1 MAVKNERKREQKM
14 TYEELQKA
22 YKNVS
27 EELANARV
35 KIENQEIEINNLRR
49 IVFGTRREYTPEVEQ
64 EDTMQISLFK
74 NEQEMDDNVEKE
86 VGENVEEITV
96 HKKKE
101 SKTKKAGIKKSKLK
115 DTVIKKEEYKLN
127 EEDKCEECGSDLELV
142 GKKVVRQEI
151 EYKPAELIIKEYVQY
166 IYKCKECGTE
176 GSKKDTPTFYKAE
189 MPKPLLTHSFVSP
202 SLATEILYQKY
213 YLGVPLYRQEKMWDD
228 KGLVLPRNMMA
239 NWCIKINEYYLN
251 HIYELMQKELKKD
264 CELMHVNET
273 VMQCNKEP
281 GRKATSNSYMWV
293 MCPGELEK
301 KKGVIFNY
309 RASRSA
315 ETAKELLKGFKGIL
329 VTDGYSSYNN
339 IEGVTHAECWAHARR
354 YFYDSIPLTSDK
366 KMDTSSDGYVG
377 VTYCNELFDIER
389 EIADLSVDEK
399 SKQRQEKSKPV
410 LEAFFAW
417 INSMQEKIVLNKKLK
432 EALNYTTNQKEEL
445 SQFLTDG
452 RIPLTNSR
460 AERAIRPFAV
470 HRKNWLFADSVD
482 GAKTNAV
489 MYSIIE
495 TAKVNNLNIE
505 KYIKYLLEKLPQLEN
520 LQDEETLRNYLPWSE
535 ELPTEILNYQGT
547 YDELKLAE

>member
-1 MAVKNERKREQKM
+1 M

-27 EELANARV
+27 AELANAKEELENAKV
-35 KIENQEIEINNLRR
+35 KIENQQIELNNLRR
-49 IVFGTRREYTPEVEQ
+49 IVFGSRREYTPEVEQ
-64 EDTMQISLFK
+64 EDTMQCSLFK
-74 NEQEMDDNVEKE
+74 NEKEMDENVEKE
-86 VGENVEEITV
+86 VQENIEEMTV
-96 HKKKE
+96 HKKKK

-127 EEDKCEECGSDLELV
+127 EDDTCEECGSELELV

-176 GSKKDTPTFYKAE
+176 GSEKETPTFYKAE
-189 MPKPLLTHSFVSP
+189 MPKPLLTHSFASP

-251 HIYELMQKELKKD
+251 YIYELMQKELKEN
-264 CELMHVNET
+264 CELLHCDET

-293 MCPGELEK
+293 VCSGELEK
-301 KKGVIFNY
+301 EKGIIFNY

-354 YFYDSIPLTSDK
+354 YFYDSIPLNSDK
-366 KMDTSSDGYVG
+366 KMDTSSDGYIG
-377 VTYCNELFDIER
+377 VTYCDKLFDIER
-389 EIADLSVDEK
+389 EIADLSAEEK
-399 SKQRQEKSKPV
+399 KKQRQERSKPV
-410 LEAFFAW
+410 LDAFFEW
-417 INSMQEKIVLNKKLK
+417 VNSMQDKIVLNKKLK
-432 EALNYTTNQKEEL
+432 EALTYAINQKEEL
-445 SQFLTDG
+445 SQFLIDG
-452 RIPLTNSR
+452 RIPLTNSK

-470 HRKNWLFADSVD
+470 HRKNWLFADSIE

-495 TAKVNNLNIE
+495 SAKVNNLNIE
-505 KYIKYLLEKLPQLEN
+505 KYIRYLLEELPQLEN
-520 LQDEETLRNYLPWSE
+520 LQDEASLKKYLPWSE
-535 ELPTEILNYQGT
+535 ELPGEILNYQGA

>member
-1 MAVKNERKREQKM
+1 MKEWKHLTFEQRKVISSGISHNYKLREIA
-14 TYEELQKA
+14 KA
-22 YKNVS
+22 IGFDPTS
-27 EELANARV
+27 
-35 KIENQEIEINNLRR
+35 
-49 IVFGTRREYTPEVEQ
+49 
-64 EDTMQISLFK
+64 IS
-74 NEQEMDDNVEKE
+74 KE
-86 VGENVEEITV
+86 VKRNRDSITIGKNISDCKRINRWPYV
-96 HKKKE
+96 CTGCNKKYNNQCFF
-101 SKTKKAGIKKSKLK
+101 TKYKYDTRFAQNKADINLISSRKGL
-115 DTVIKKEEYKLN
+115 D
-127 EEDKCEECGSDLELV
+127 LV

-151 EYKPAELIIKEYVQY
+151 EYKAAELIIKEYVQY

-176 GSKKDTPTFYKAE
+176 GSKKDTPTFYKAK
-189 MPKPLLTHSFVSP
+189 MPKPLLTHSFASP

-213 YLGVPLYRQEKMWDD
+213 YLRVPLYRQEKMWDD

-264 CELMHVNET
+264 CELMHVDET

-389 EIADLSVDEK
+389 EIADLSIDEK
-399 SKQRQEKSKPV
+399 LKQRQEKSKPV

-432 EALNYTTNQKEEL
+432 EALNYATNQKEEL

>member
-1 MAVKNERKREQKM
+1 M

-27 EELANARV
+27 AELANAKV
-35 KIENQEIEINNLRR
+35 KIENQQIELNNLRR
-49 IVFGTRREYTPEVEQ
+49 IVFGSRREYTPEVEQ
-64 EDTMQISLFK
+64 EDTMQCSLFK
-74 NEQEMDDNVEKE
+74 NEKEMDENVEKE
-86 VGENVEEITV
+86 VQENIEEMTV
-96 HKKKE
+96 HKKKK

-127 EEDKCEECGSDLELV
+127 EDDTCEECGSELELV

-166 IYKCKECGTE
+166 IYQCKECGTE
-176 GSKKDTPTFYKAE
+176 GSEKETPTFYKAE
-189 MPKPLLTHSFVSP
+189 MPKPLLTHSFASP

-251 HIYELMQKELKKD
+251 YIYELMQKELKEN
-264 CELMHVNET
+264 CELLHCDET

-293 MCPGELEK
+293 VCSGELEK
-301 KKGVIFNY
+301 EKGIIFNY

-354 YFYDSIPLTSDK
+354 YFYDSIPLNSDK
-366 KMDTSSDGYVG
+366 KMDTSSDGYIG
-377 VTYCNELFDIER
+377 VTYCDKLFDIER
-389 EIADLSVDEK
+389 EIADLSAEEK
-399 SKQRQEKSKPV
+399 KKQRQERSKPV
-410 LEAFFAW
+410 LDAFFEW
-417 INSMQEKIVLNKKLK
+417 VNSMQDKIVLNKKLK
-432 EALNYTTNQKEEL
+432 EALTYAINQKEEL
-445 SQFLTDG
+445 SQFLIDG
-452 RIPLTNSR
+452 RIPLTNSK

-470 HRKNWLFADSVD
+470 HRKNWLFADSIE

-495 TAKVNNLNIE
+495 SAKVNNLNIE
-505 KYIKYLLEKLPQLEN
+505 KYIRYLLEELPQLEN
-520 LQDEETLRNYLPWSE
+520 LQDEASLKKYLPWSE
-535 ELPTEILNYQGT
+535 ELPGEILNYQGA